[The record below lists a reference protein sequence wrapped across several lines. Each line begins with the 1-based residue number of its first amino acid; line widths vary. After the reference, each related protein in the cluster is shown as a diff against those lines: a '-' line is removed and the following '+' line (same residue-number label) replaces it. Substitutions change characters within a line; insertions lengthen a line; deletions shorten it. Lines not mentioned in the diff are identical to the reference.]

1 MGNSRAKIEI
11 RKAKFRYG
19 VADQKLFCKKVKSDL
34 LLSSTSQ
41 VAVVADDFPVEE
53 NVLHLR
59 ALADVVNDEV
69 ATGLW
74 RFLVHD
80 NSDVCDPAA

>member
-1 MGNSRAKIEI
+1 VVAVCCSAKSS
-11 RKAKFRYG
+11 
-19 VADQKLFCKKVKSDL
+19 SDSL
-34 LLSSTSQ
+34 RSGTSQ
-41 VAVVADDFPVEE
+41 VAVVADDFPVEQ

-69 ATGLW
+69 AAGLR

-80 NSDVCDPAA
+80 NSDVRDPAA